1 MKNLLVIA
9 LLIGCVESMAF
20 VNIGSVGSIQINQ
33 VHSKKIATKNTKKR
47 TVASKKKLS
56 YLENLR
62 AKFNKK

>member
-1 MKNLLVIA
+1 MKNLLTIA

-20 VNIGSVGSIQINQ
+20 VNIGSVGSIQVNQ
-33 VHSKKIATKNTKKR
+33 NHLKKTASKKIKKR

-62 AKFNKK
+62 AKFN